1 MVRLLLTSDC
11 SHRSSTKRSHYE
23 RVDSVIGRLKHK
35 FPVNMTNHGNKV
47 PLTANGA
54 GTAIHRYGATTDTRS
69 GIVAAVN
76 GVTPH
81 TDHAATA
88 TTLPPTNDDM
98 ERAQLDKRSTLRMCE
113 KIGYGLGHVYNDL
126 CAGIWF
132 SYTLLFMQGALGMP
146 AAEAGAMVM
155 LGQVG
160 DAIATPIVGLLTDRY
175 GTKRQWHIAGTF
187 IVFLTFPMIFSLCP
201 WCSVAPHWWEIVYF
215 VIVILAF
222 QFGWP
227 IVQVTHLAMIPE
239 LSRTQKDRSDLTAI
253 RYSVSIVS
261 NVVVYIV
268 TWAVLRSRTST
279 DNQIGPGDAYRFRD
293 ISLILTLVGVSMSVL
308 FNFSL
313 TFSGYEHR
321 RNTALQHNI
330 IRPSNGSAEN
340 DLERES
346 LLGPD
351 QRQSNGGIPSGQQ
364 TYQTGSSSALDAIVQ
379 RKPKKNFFK
388 SPLLYQN
395 ALLYVFSRLFMTT
408 SLVYMPLWLD
418 ERAYQPDVTPAEN
431 NANVEHLAT
440 VPLVSFL
447 ASFVAS
453 LLLKYTNRFVGNSLV
468 YFIGSIIST
477 SVCLWIALTPGASAF
492 STLSLFLIASLFG
505 AGSSITMISSLCI
518 TADMIGKHADQGGFI
533 YSAVTFADKLIT
545 GVVVVIIESV
555 KCRDRTEC
563 PEYYR
568 GVLSYGCGLAA
579 ILGCLTLAT
588 LLCTTA
594 STRRRHR

>member
-1 MVRLLLTSDC
+1 MANT
-11 SHRSSTKRSHYE
+11 
-23 RVDSVIGRLKHK
+23 
-35 FPVNMTNHGNKV
+35 GNKV
-47 PLTANGA
+47 PLANGS
-54 GTAIHRYGATTDTRS
+54 TTVHRYGATTDTRT
-69 GIVAAVN
+69 VVPAVN
-76 GVTPH
+76 GIEPH
-81 TDHAATA
+81 TDPA
-88 TTLPPTNDDM
+88 TTTFPANTSADM
-98 ERAQLDKRSTLRMCE
+98 ERAQLEKRSTLKMCE

-201 WCSVAPHWWEIVYF
+201 WCTVAPHWWEIVYF

-308 FNFSL
+308 F
-313 TFSGYEHR
+313 
-321 RNTALQHNI
+321 TALQHNI
-330 IRPSNGSAEN
+330 IRPSAPRAET
-340 DLERES
+340 DIERES

-351 QRQSNGGIPSGQQ
+351 QRQTNGQVA
-364 TYQTGSSSALDAIVQ
+364 GSYTALDTIVQ

-453 LLLKYTNRFVGNSLV
+453 LILKYSNRFVGNSLV
-468 YFIGSIIST
+468 YFVGSIIST
-477 SVCLWIALTPGASAF
+477 SVCMWIALSPGSGSF
-492 STLSLFLIASLFG
+492 STVSLFLIASLFG

-555 KCRDRTEC
+555 KCHDRSEC
-563 PEYYR
+563 PEYYSR
-568 GVLSYGCGLAA
+568 VLSYGCGLAA

-594 STRRRHR
+594 STRRRNR

>member
-1 MVRLLLTSDC
+1 MVNTGS
-11 SHRSSTKRSHYE
+11 KA
-23 RVDSVIGRLKHK
+23 
-35 FPVNMTNHGNKV
+35 
-47 PLTANGA
+47 PLANGS
-54 GTAIHRYGATTDTRS
+54 TTTVQRYGATTDTRT
-69 GIVAAVN
+69 IVPAVN
-76 GVTPH
+76 GAEPH
-81 TDHAATA
+81 SVDPGTSPTFPN
-88 TTLPPTNDDM
+88 TTVDM
-98 ERAQLDKRSTLRMCE
+98 ERAQLEKRSTLKMCE

-201 WCSVAPHWWEIVYF
+201 WCSVAPHWWEILYF

-330 IRPSNGSAEN
+330 IRTPGPRA
-340 DLERES
+340 DTDVERES
-346 LLGPD
+346 LLGGPD
-351 QRQSNGGIPSGQQ
+351 QRQPNGAGAQLAGA
-364 TYQTGSSSALDAIVQ
+364 SSPLDTIVQ

-468 YFIGSIIST
+468 YFVGSIIST
-477 SVCLWIALTPGASAF
+477 SVCLWIALSPGSGAF
-492 STLSLFLIASLFG
+492 STVSLFLIASLFG

-555 KCRDRTEC
+555 KCRDRSEC

-594 STRRRHR
+594 STRRRNR

>member
-1 MVRLLLTSDC
+1 MSNR
-11 SHRSSTKRSHYE
+11 
-23 RVDSVIGRLKHK
+23 
-35 FPVNMTNHGNKV
+35 
-47 PLTANGA
+47 ANGLGRVA
-54 GTAIHRYGATTDTRS
+54 NGTSNTIHRYGATDDSTVLAANGTTRHHRQITAADTITAADEEGVDNHQHNHHQKEEMPSERS
-69 GIVAAVN
+69 QQ
-76 GVTPH
+76 
-81 TDHAATA
+81 
-88 TTLPPTNDDM
+88 
-98 ERAQLDKRSTLRMCE
+98 QLEKRSTLRMCE

-126 CAGIWF
+126 CAGVWF

-160 DAIATPIVGLLTDRY
+160 DAIATPIVGMLTDRY
-175 GTKRQWHIAGTF
+175 GTKRQWHIFGTF

-201 WCSVAPHWWEIVYF
+201 WCTVAPHWWEIVYF
-215 VIVILAF
+215 AAVILGF

-253 RYSVSIVS
+253 RYSLSIIS

-268 TWAVLRSRTST
+268 TWAVLRNRSST

-293 ISLILTLVGVSMSVL
+293 ISLILTLAGVSMSVL

-313 TFSGYEHR
+313 TFSGYEQR
-321 RNTALQHNI
+321 RSTALLHNV
-330 IRPSNGSAEN
+330 IRPAATSEEP

-346 LLGPD
+346 LLRPSTAAGTS
-351 QRQSNGGIPSGQQ
+351 SNGPE
-364 TYQTGSSSALDAIVQ
+364 AVLL

-418 ERAYQPDVTPAEN
+418 EQAHHQQVGPPTGDQV
-431 NANVEHLAT
+431 NVEHLAT

-453 LLLKYTNRFVGNSLV
+453 LVLKYTNRFVSNSLV
-468 YFIGSIIST
+468 YFIGSLVSI
-477 SVCLWIALTPGASAF
+477 SVCMWIALTAVDATF
-492 STLSLFLIASLFG
+492 STIALFVIAALFG
-505 AGSSITMISSLCI
+505 AGSSITMVSSLCI
-518 TADMIGKHADQGGFI
+518 TADMIGKHAEQSGII
-533 YSAVTFADKLIT
+533 YSAVTFADKLVT

-555 KCRDRTEC
+555 KCKDRTEC
-563 PEYYR
+563 PEYYQ

-579 ILGCLTLAT
+579 ILGCVTLAT
-588 LLCTTA
+588 LLCTKA
-594 STRRRHR
+594 ATRARSR